1 MAEQETQKA
10 LKMVDIVD
18 FSMQDKPI
26 KVADAFNTLIADKV
40 TNSIDAR
47 KQEVSAKMFA
57 DKVEEPSVEE
67 PAVEKSPKVEEPPA
81 QSTEIQA

>member
-1 MAEQETQKA
+1 MAEQETQRE

-26 KVADAFNTLIADKV
+26 KVTDAFNTLIADKV

-57 DKVEEPSVEE
+57 DKIEPEIQPEEQPVAQTE
-67 PAVEKSPKVEEPPA
+67 PEPEPDKVEA
-81 QSTEIQA
+81 